1 MKKVLVF
8 YVLLVVVIIIF
19 ALSRGTN
26 LLQFGTSTKGATAKI
41 ENKTYKLI
49 LTKTDAEKIKGLSGR
64 SNLAAGTGMLFAFP
78 QKNKYA
84 FWMKDMRFPIDIIYI
99 DDNKVVDFVE
109 NAPAPASGQD
119 ASTLPIYKPSAPANY
134 VLEVNAKEISKN
146 KIKKGDTVIFSG
158 IK

>member
-1 MKKVLVF
+1 MKKVLFF

-26 LLQFGTSTKGATAKI
+26 LLQFGTGTKGATAKI

-49 LTKTDAEKIKGLSGR
+49 LTKTDAERIKGLSGR
-64 SNLAAGTGMLFAFP
+64 NSLAAGEGMLFTFS

-84 FWMKDMRFPIDIIYI
+84 FWMKGMKFPIDIIYI

-109 NAPAPASGQD
+109 NAPAPSSGQD
-119 ASTLPIYKPSAPANY
+119 ASTLPIYKPSSPANY
-134 VLEVNAKEISKN
+134 VLEINANEITKN
-146 KIKKGDTVIFSG
+146 KIKKGDTVEFKN